1 MGLTFTDPY
10 DVAAH
15 CARAALG
22 MMDRH
27 GVPAHP
33 NNFMVWYAFVADRHP
48 DLTKAINGVLR
59 SGQKFTPEVCDD
71 LHERFFGTSQHEA
84 ELRAVGKRIED
95 AVARVLEY
103 LTTANSGAVQYGAAL
118 QNFSGEL
125 EGNRGEDA
133 SAKLGAL
140 VRSILDETKT
150 MIEVNR
156 QLEDRLEH
164 SSTEIARLREDLD
177 QLKREATTDAL
188 TGLANRK
195 LFDVALRESALE
207 AEEDRKFLSL
217 LMIDI
222 DFFKQFNDTHG
233 HMLGDQVLK
242 LVARTISDSIKGQD
256 TAARYGGEEFAIIL
270 PDTRLKD
277 AVAVAEN
284 VRRLVAS
291 RKVLNRRTGQVLG
304 QVTLSIGVA
313 EYEFGE
319 TLGAFVH
326 RSDEA
331 LYLAKRQ
338 GRNRVMSQ
346 QDLTSSNHLE
356 FDEE

>member
-1 MGLTFTDPY
+1 MITFTDPV
-10 DVAAH
+10 DIAAH
-15 CARAALG
+15 CARAAMG
-22 MMDRH
+22 MMDRY
-27 GVPAHP
+27 GVAAHP
-33 NNFMVWYAFVADRHP
+33 NNFMVWYAFVADRDP
-48 DLTKAINGVLR
+48 ELTKAINGILR
-59 SGQKFTPEVCDD
+59 SGQKFTDTISSD
-71 LHERFFGTSQHEA
+71 LYERFFGISQHEA

-95 AVARVLEY
+95 AVARVMDY
-103 LTTANSGAVQYGAAL
+103 LSTASQGAIQYGSAL
-118 QNFSGEL
+118 ENFSGEL
-125 EGNRGEDA
+125 TAPQQPAELGN
-133 SAKLGAL
+133 L
-140 VRSILDETKT
+140 VKSILDETKV

-156 QLEDRLEH
+156 QLEERLET
-164 SSTEIARLREDLD
+164 SSGEIARLREDLE

-195 LFDVALRESALE
+195 LFDVSLREAALE
-207 AEEDRKFLSL
+207 AEEERKFLSL

-242 LVARTISDSIKGQD
+242 LVARTIQDCIKGKD
-256 TAARYGGEEFAIIL
+256 TAARYGGEEFSIIL

-277 AVAVAEN
+277 GVAVAET
-284 VRRLVAS
+284 VRRQVAG

-304 QVTLSIGVA
+304 QVTLSVGVA

-326 RSDEA
+326 RADEA

-338 GRNRVMSQ
+338 GRNAVASQ
-346 QDLTSSNHLE
+346 DDLSTTSTVE
-356 FDEE
+356 FEDI